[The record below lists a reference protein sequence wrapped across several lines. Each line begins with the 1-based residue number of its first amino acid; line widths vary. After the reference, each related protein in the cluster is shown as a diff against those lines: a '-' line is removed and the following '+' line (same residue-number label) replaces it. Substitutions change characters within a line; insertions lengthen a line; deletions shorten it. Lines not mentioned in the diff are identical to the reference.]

1 MSSSGSWLRRQAND
15 VFVRR
20 AKAEGYRARSAYK
33 LIEMDERFKLIRPG
47 NVIAECGA
55 SPGAWTQVA
64 AMACNA
70 QGFYDSP
77 EKSIGGIVVG
87 CDLLDIEPVKGA
99 VLFRKS
105 DFTDPFVQ
113 KKMINATG
121 GKRFDVVLS
130 DMAPN
135 ASGCHSLD
143 SQSIVRLA
151 LLAMRFALVNSRP
164 GASFVTKLWDSVEE
178 REAFCRQAER
188 FYDKVLTCKPQ
199 ASRKES
205 SEMYVVAKGFK
216 GLKRDTTVQHES

>member
-33 LIEMDERFKLIRPG
+33 LIGKKAFTISYHLKNFFILHRSRKKLISLPEMDERFKLIRPG

-87 CDLLDIEPVKGA
+87 CDLLDIEPVKG
-99 VLFRKS
+99 
-105 DFTDPFVQ
+105 
-113 KKMINATG
+113 
-121 GKRFDVVLS
+121 
-130 DMAPN
+130 
-135 ASGCHSLD
+135 
-143 SQSIVRLA
+143 
-151 LLAMRFALVNSRP
+151 
-164 GASFVTKLWDSVEE
+164 
-178 REAFCRQAER
+178 
-188 FYDKVLTCKPQ
+188 
-199 ASRKES
+199 
-205 SEMYVVAKGFK
+205 
-216 GLKRDTTVQHES
+216 